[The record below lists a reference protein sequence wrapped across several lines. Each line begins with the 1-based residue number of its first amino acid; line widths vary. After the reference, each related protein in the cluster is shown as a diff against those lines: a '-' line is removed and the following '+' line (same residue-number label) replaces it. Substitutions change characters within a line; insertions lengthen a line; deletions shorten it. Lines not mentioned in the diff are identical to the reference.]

1 VKLSAPYRIST
12 RAPAFSDVAPLAKA
26 IIDANRERVLWGS
39 DWPHPDS
46 SRVPGRKP
54 ADIAPLLNIDDGLLL
69 NQLAMWAPDENILR
83 KILVDNPERLYQ
95 F

>member
-1 VKLSAPYRIST
+1 
-12 RAPAFSDVAPLAKA
+12 
-26 IIDANRERVLWGS
+26 
-39 DWPHPDS
+39 
-46 SRVPGRKP
+46 VPGRKP